1 MERNQL
7 SGLVLLCDENGI
19 IDKVVRDD
27 YAISGQDLKGK
38 LVTQLFEKE
47 FTPKVLDF
55 LINVKKRRFVF
66 DFPMT
71 ISAGEKSIYLSFTG
85 FFLENNVWM
94 VGTESPSS
102 MLQFIN
108 QLQQINNEQANFI
121 RMLAKNNYSEKK
133 NASQTDEHLFD
144 ELSRLNNELVNLQR
158 EMAKKNAELARLNE
172 LKNQFLGMAAHDVR
186 NPLGVIMNFSEF
198 LIDETENTFSEEH
211 KKFLKIIYSSAEFL
225 LKLIEDLLDISKI
238 ESGKL
243 NLNLQK
249 ADFVEFAERNIQLNN
264 ILASKKNITI
274 QLNYDQKP
282 VVFNFDQQ
290 KMEQVFNNLLTNA
303 VKFSYEGN
311 NVMVTIRAN
320 EGSVWVEVQDQGI
333 GIPSHLTE
341 TIFHPFSKASTAGTA
356 GEKSTG
362 LGLTIVKRIIE
373 GHGGSI
379 AVKSEEGKGSVFFF
393 ELPVHRDNVRDD

>member
-186 NPLGVIMNFSEF
+186 NPLGVIMNCSEF

-264 ILASKKNITI
+264 ILASKKNISI
-274 QLNYDQKP
+274 LLNFNQKP
-282 VVFNFDQQ
+282 IELPFDQQ

-311 NVMVTIRAN
+311 KVMVNIHAN
-320 EGSVWVEVQDQGI
+320 KGFILVEVKDEGI

-341 TIFHPFSKASTAGTA
+341 TTFQPFSRASTAGTA

-362 LGLTIVKRIIE
+362 LGLTIVKKIIE

-393 ELPVHRDNVRDD
+393 ELPVHCDNVRDD